1 MHDCKGR
8 LIEVGDHLKLKAWD
22 SSAQKEMPTIGR
34 VGALHPGATSC
45 NVTAYHL
52 VPGYQPVQCVTV
64 TAKDCEIVQKAD
76 GSAPFGGAGDPVP
89 GDAVAGG

>member
-1 MHDCKGR
+1 MHDRKGR
-8 LIEVGDHLKLKAWD
+8 LIELGDHLKFKAWD
-22 SSAQKEMPTIGR
+22 SSAQKERLTIGR

-52 VPGYQPVQCVTV
+52 VPGYQPVQSATL

-76 GSAPFGGAGDPVP
+76 GSEPFGGAGDPAP
-89 GDAVAGG
+89 GGAG